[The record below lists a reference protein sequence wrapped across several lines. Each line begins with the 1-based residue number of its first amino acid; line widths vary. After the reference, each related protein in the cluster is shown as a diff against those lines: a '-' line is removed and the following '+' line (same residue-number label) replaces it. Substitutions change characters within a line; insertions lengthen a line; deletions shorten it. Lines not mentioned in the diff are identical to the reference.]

1 MIIVGSSND
10 KIIYLS
16 KYGKNLWNYSTSVPV
31 NNTAA
36 ISNDGQILI
45 GDDSGTLYSLDSQGN
60 LLWMF
65 KTNYP
70 IESLVLITDNSLAI
84 FGNLNGNVY
93 NLKLYP
99 NGLKKIAQTNYEWPT
114 F

>member
-70 IESLVLITDNSLAI
+70 IESLVLITDNTWQFSVI
-84 FGNLNGNVY
+84 
-93 NLKLYP
+93 
-99 NGLKKIAQTNYEWPT
+99 
-114 F
+114 